1 MFFDALFS
9 TSLSAEYSIHHM
21 QGYISAA
28 SLSFLIEFLHQVGDN
43 CFKQFRIESSYLT
56 DLLNEFWETPAFLG
70 TCCFRVKCYG
80 IEDNRSLSNL
90 CQWLL
95 YSPPAFDEM
104 KLKTNARVEKTLII
118 ETKCSKSLLLF
129 LINVSIGFMHLK
141 FLFIFSDFLQH
152 FSIESIS
159 IEHPNSSP
167 S

>member
-9 TSLSAEYSIHHM
+9 ASLSAEYSIHM
-21 QGYISAA
+21 QGYISAT

-80 IEDNRSLSNL
+80 IEDNRSLNNL

-95 YSPPAFDEM
+95 YSPPAFDGVKFE
-104 KLKTNARVEKTLII
+104 TNGCVEKTLII
-118 ETKCSKSLLLF
+118 EANGSKKFLLF
-129 LINVSIGFMHLK
+129 LINVSIVFFTVTNVFKKLVSY
-141 FLFIFSDFLQH
+141 FYWNFSK
-152 FSIESIS
+152 IS
-159 IEHPNSSP
+159 IIPIP
-167 S
+167 

>member
-9 TSLSAEYSIHHM
+9 VSLSAEYSIHM
-21 QGYISAA
+21 QGYISAT

-56 DLLNEFWETPAFLG
+56 DLPNEFWETPAFLG
-70 TCCFRVKCYG
+70 TCCLHIKYYNR
-80 IEDNRSLSNL
+80 EDNRLLNNL

-95 YSPPAFDEM
+95 YSPAFDEM

-118 ETKCSKSLLLF
+118 ETKCSKNLLLF

-141 FLFIFSDFLQH
+141 FLFIFFSDFLQH
-152 FSIESIS
+152 FSIESMC
-159 IEHPNSSP
+159 N
-167 S
+167 